1 MIQIMDSKYEIIV
14 VGGGFVGL
22 TLTGKLLKFK
32 NLRVTILES
41 DQEKLRNLKNGLL
54 GVYEPGL
61 DEIINRA
68 YEKGQLVFSEVLTG
82 HNYHSAFICV
92 GTTHSRKKMNS
103 MDDLVT
109 VSLKIANHITQNGLL
124 FIRSTVRI
132 GTSTNLNNALTTIN
146 RADLNVFFAP
156 ERTAEG
162 VALQELDTLPQI
174 LASNS
179 DSAFDIG
186 KNFLEDLGFLVY
198 KASSYE
204 AAEFTKLVSNAWR
217 DSIFALSNDLAE
229 LTQILGLDVYEII
242 NLMNEKYP
250 RAKVAKPG
258 PVGGPCLSKDTHILF
273 ESFSENI
280 KQKSVIAVSRTKNES
295 LYSSATTLIADRLHL
310 SNNVTRLLFIGF
322 AFKGYPK
329 TNDVR
334 NSFVSYIVDWILLEE
349 LKCEILI
356 WDPSIDKIDFKDYE
370 KFRVDDIDELSPDII
385 VFGNDGIL
393 FDDTNLQN
401 FLNQLTDS
409 SFVIDYWGIL
419 NKLRIKR
426 INSFTFGQG

>member
-1 MIQIMDSKYEIIV
+1 MKLKTEVLI

-22 TLTGKLLKFK
+22 TLAGKLLK
-32 NLRVTILES
+32 LDSTVVTILET
-41 DQEKLRNLKNGLL
+41 DQEKLINLKNGNL

-61 DEIINRA
+61 DEIVKQA
-68 YEKGQLVFSEVLTG
+68 FEKDQLIYSDKLTS
-82 HNYHSAFICV
+82 HKYLCAFICI
-92 GTTHSRKKMNS
+92 GTAHSAKNNSS
-103 MDDLVT
+103 MDDLIKVALDI
-109 VSLKIANHITQNGLL
+109 SHHITQNGLL
-124 FIRSTVRI
+124 FVRSTVRI
-132 GTSTNLNNALTTIN
+132 GTSSNIHSALVSKN
-146 RADLNVFFAP
+146 RTDLNVLFAP

-162 VALQELDTLPQI
+162 VALQELDSLPQI

-179 DSAFDIG
+179 KLNFNSG
-186 KNFLEDLGFLVY
+186 KSFLEGLGFQVT
-198 KASSYE
+198 KASNYE
-204 AAEFTKLVSNAWR
+204 TAEFAKLVSNAWR
-217 DSIFALSNDLAE
+217 DSYFALSNDLAE

-273 ESFSENI
+273 ESFSDNV
-280 KQKSVIAVSRTKNES
+280 KKHSVIAASRIKNES
-295 LYSSATTLIADRLHL
+295 LYTSAITQIVKRIGITGEG
-310 SNNVTRLLFIGF
+310 TKLLFIGF

-370 KFRVDDIDELSPDII
+370 KFRVDDIDKLSPDII